1 MLRVESSPQ
10 RGKSLSCL
18 NSYFY
23 RICGMSKTKE
33 FLLKLMN
40 SLSISQA
47 KPNGA
52 CMMMK
57 CQASVQLARQLQQ
70 RMSLSSMTMR
80 TMAKSSHKW
89 TINYHIQLLVRSI
102 SPKLQFSQPLW
113 CRSWR
118 ASMLSVPLITPANT
132 RPHS

>member
-1 MLRVESSPQ
+1 MKRTEEKKRYKIKEKLKKLLRVERSPQ

-47 KPNGA
+47 KP
-52 CMMMK
+52 K
-57 CQASVQLARQLQQ
+57 
-70 RMSLSSMTMR
+70 
-80 TMAKSSHKW
+80 
-89 TINYHIQLLVRSI
+89 
-102 SPKLQFSQPLW
+102 
-113 CRSWR
+113 
-118 ASMLSVPLITPANT
+118 
-132 RPHS
+132 